1 MSEYK
6 LGKWD
11 LSELTRDPNSQEFQK
26 QIQELE
32 KQAKRFEKTKT
43 KLDSKMSSKKFT
55 NILKE
60 LEEISEKMSK
70 IGGYASLSYSANT
83 QSDEATSLLTRM
95 SKLGSQ
101 VSNMVLF
108 FDLWWKTQIDD
119 TRMLK
124 RLMKDSGEIKEYL
137 SHKRLFAKYALSE
150 PEEKNHK
157 HIRCNRN
164 IRS

>member
-11 LSELTRDPNSQEFQK
+11 LSELTKDPKSQEFQR

-43 KLDSKMSSKKFT
+43 KLDPKMSSKKFSS
-55 NILKE
+55 ILKE

-108 FDLWWKTQIDD
+108 
-119 TRMLK
+119 
-124 RLMKDSGEIKEYL
+124 
-137 SHKRLFAKYALSE
+137 
-150 PEEKNHK
+150 
-157 HIRCNRN
+157 
-164 IRS
+164 